1 MQIIE
6 RLSRIIRSGFSDFNV
21 NPTSVYTSE
30 DDELKRII
38 DELNSKGQKKENT
51 NGRSNPNNNS
61 TTTKTELEKAFDTLG
76 VDSTS
81 DIEKIKIHYKKK
93 MKEFHPDKVSQH
105 SEDVRKR
112 AETRAK
118 EINEAYTLIRKHLVF

>member
-6 RLSRIIRSGFSDFNV
+6 RLSRFIKSGFADFNT
-21 NPTSVYTSE
+21 NSSSIFNSE

-38 DELNSKGQKKENT
+38 DELNSKDKKKENNNGYSEPSNNTT
-51 NGRSNPNNNS
+51 N
-61 TTTKTELEKAFDTLG
+61 KTELEKAFDTLG
-76 VDSTS
+76 IGSTS
-81 DIEKIKIHYKKK
+81 DKDVIKMHYKKK

-105 SEDVRKR
+105 SDDVRKR

-118 EINEAYTLIRKHLVF
+118 EINVAYTLIRKHLVF